1 MSGASF
7 NAWYTLVVFGI
18 IILVCVWAFLPR
30 NKSKFDD
37 IAKSVIEDEKSGSS
51 EEDSKSPKRESKK
64 DE

>member
-18 IILVCVWAFLPR
+18 ILLVIVWAFLPR

-37 IAKSVIEDEKSGSS
+37 IAKSVIEDENSGSKDN
-51 EEDSKSPKRESKK
+51 ESKNLKRESKK